1 MGSCSRKN
9 DINRRLILEEV
20 GVQRILK
27 EYFEDLYNI
36 GNQEHVPVHMMKFG
50 EAAILEKNKLRELS
64 AR

>member
-9 DINRRLILEEV
+9 DINRRLTLEEV

-36 GNQEHVPVHMMKFG
+36 GNQEHVPVHMW
-50 EAAILEKNKLRELS
+50 L
-64 AR
+64 